1 MKEVH
6 MNIEIISQY
15 FVDYGAL
22 AIFVIVLLEY
32 LNLPGFP
39 AGIIMPLAGVW
50 TSKGEISFFM
60 TMLITTFAGLLG
72 SWILYLGGLTG
83 GQVLL
88 DKFLMK
94 NPKYREK
101 IDKSV
106 IFIEE
111 KGAFGI
117 FICKLLPMIRTI
129 ISVPAGMLNMNF
141 YRYTLG
147 SLVGV
152 FVWNFIFVGVG
163 FAFGDRIFEI
173 LGSIA

>member
-1 MKEVH
+1 
-6 MNIEIISQY
+6 
-15 FVDYGAL
+15 
-22 AIFVIVLLEY
+22 
-32 LNLPGFP
+32 
-39 AGIIMPLAGVW
+39 
-50 TSKGEISFFM
+50 
-60 TMLITTFAGLLG
+60 
-72 SWILYLGGLTG
+72 
-83 GQVLL
+83 
-88 DKFLMK
+88 MK

-173 LGSIA
+173 WGSIA

>member
-1 MKEVH
+1 MFIGNKKCRIYAACGV
-6 MNIEIISQY
+6 SQT
-15 FVDYGAL
+15 
-22 AIFVIVLLEY
+22 
-32 LNLPGFP
+32 P
-39 AGIIMPLAGVW
+39 
-50 TSKGEISFFM
+50 
-60 TMLITTFAGLLG
+60 
-72 SWILYLGGLTG
+72 
-83 GQVLL
+83 
-88 DKFLMK
+88 
-94 NPKYREK
+94 
-101 IDKSV
+101 KSV